1 MIRLVN
7 VVALTRLA
15 FAGILSRN
23 WFAFAKRAL
32 DGGVWPA
39 VNRAG
44 ILAPPNLHRFP
55 ICWLTEMERELP
67 QGYFDETKA
76 TARLPNLDIEIVR
89 SRSPA
94 GDAER
99 ITISLQAAPSFAAFG
114 RFLEATNPFHFW
126 MRFAQTAWTPWLGA
140 SAARLPS
147 RNFGRLPAT
156 AESAG
161 PDSTSHSEGEG

>member
-1 MIRLVN
+1 LAAQF
-7 VVALTRLA
+7 ALPA
-15 FAGILSRN
+15 CAAPIPPFASN
-23 WFAFAKRAL
+23 EK
-32 DGGVWPA
+32 
-39 VNRAG
+39 
-44 ILAPPNLHRFP
+44 
-55 ICWLTEMERELP
+55 EREMP
-67 QGYFDETKA
+67 EGFFDETKA

-99 ITISLQAAPSFAAFG
+99 ITISLQAAPSFEAFG
-114 RFLEATNPFHFW
+114 HFLGATNPFLFW
-126 MRFAQTAWTPWLGA
+126 MRFAHAAWTPWLGA

-156 AESAG
+156 AEFAG